1 VRKLHLLLLP
11 AVLLALGFG
20 LVACGGSDES
30 DEDAV
35 IETIETSAMSSDPAD
50 CKALSTIA
58 FLEQTEFEQGDAAI
72 ESCEKSADETE
83 NDPDSVEVSKVQ
95 VDGSNATANVAFV
108 GGPYDGQVLSVA
120 LVEEDG
126 TWKMDEL
133 TSFVTFDQ
141 DHLAQSFQ
149 EGVTSG
155 SNALPD
161 EVGACLGEELSEL
174 SKAEFEDLILGG
186 EPQPL
191 VELVESCQQQ

>member
-1 VRKLHLLLLP
+1 MRKLHLLLLP

-35 IETIETSAMSSDPAD
+35 IETIETSATSSDPAD
-50 CKALSTIA
+50 CTELATVA

-72 ESCEKSADETE
+72 ESCEESADETE
-83 NDPDSVEVSKVQ
+83 NDPDSVEVSKVE
-95 VDGSNATANVAFV
+95 VDGSNATADVAFV

-133 TSFVTFDQ
+133 TGFVTFDQ

-155 SNALPD
+155 SNALPAA
-161 EVGACLGEELSEL
+161 VGECLGEELGEL
-174 SKAEFEDLILGG
+174 PRGDFEDLILSG

-191 VELVESCQQQ
+191 VELVEGCQ